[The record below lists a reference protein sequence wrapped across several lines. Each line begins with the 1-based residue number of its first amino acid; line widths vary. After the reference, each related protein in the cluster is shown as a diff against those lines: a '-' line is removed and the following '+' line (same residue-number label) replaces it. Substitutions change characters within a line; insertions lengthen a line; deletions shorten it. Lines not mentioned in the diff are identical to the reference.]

1 MKVSKL
7 ETKFKDLSYEIGLR
21 KSVQQQFQREMGEL
35 DHQAKENVARPMFDV
50 AKLAS
55 RISSLESGYRTL
67 RYELIS
73 KDSAQQHQGR
83 AFLEILRQ
91 KQHQVDFLERGSKF
105 IPALECPADFLQA
118 DRSAIIAAN
127 DISRC
132 VFKAECIGAWR

>member
-55 RISSLESGYRTL
+55 RISSLKSGYRTL
-67 RYELIS
+67 RYQLIS
-73 KDSAQQHQGR
+73 KDCTATPGTSLPR
-83 AFLEILRQ
+83 
-91 KQHQVDFLERGSKF
+91 KF
-105 IPALECPADFLQA
+105 KT
-118 DRSAIIAAN
+118 
-127 DISRC
+127 
-132 VFKAECIGAWR
+132 KATSS

>member
-7 ETKFKDLSYEIGLR
+7 ETKFKDLNYEIGLR

-50 AKLAS
+50 AKL
-55 RISSLESGYRTL
+55 
-67 RYELIS
+67 IS

-83 AFLEILRQ
+83 AFLELLRQ

-132 VFKAECIGAWR
+132 VFKAERIGT